1 MEHAAVTVV
10 GAGPAGIGA
19 AVAAARAGVDV
30 VLIER
35 SDMLGGLGSR
45 AAVGTLCGLSRCGR
59 ALADAPDF
67 DNPGF
72 AGEFARSVAVRSGA
86 MLVRNDLG
94 LTFLPY
100 RPAVFEQTARAC
112 VQAAGRVRCM
122 YGEPIVGVVCDDV
135 ARRFTVQTPTKTFVS
150 AAVVDCSGDAAVSTL
165 LGIPTE
171 EPQHRQAAALVF
183 QLGGLPAMSEAEV
196 GFMVRKA
203 LREAALAGRIPERMT
218 YVSMVPGSLRAG
230 TGYFKYGVV
239 APETAEDLM
248 VVESQARQDLIKLV
262 ASLRIQQP
270 ALHRVQC
277 TSVAPTL
284 GVRSGRRGI
293 GVARLNDE
301 AVRFSKAASD
311 GVALGFW
318 PMEVWHSPQ
327 RPEVLF
333 PEKGSWYEIPLGALC
348 SQVVPGVYF
357 AGRCLSASDFAI
369 ASARVM
375 GTCLSTGF
383 AAGWAAAGGVYNTPR
398 EQIVSALRSAQV
410 DPFVAGVS
418 S

>member
-1 MEHAAVTVV
+1 MEHAAVAVV

-45 AAVGTLCGLSRCGR
+45 AEVGTLCGVARCGR
-59 ALADAPDF
+59 ALADVPAF

-72 AGEFARSVAVRSGA
+72 AGDFTRSVAARCGTT
-86 MLVRNDLG
+86 LVRNDLG

-100 RPAVFEQTARAC
+100 RPELFEQTARAF
-112 VQAAGRVRCM
+112 VQAAGTVRCIH
-122 YGEPIVGVVCDDV
+122 GEPIVGVLYDEV
-135 ARRFTVQTPTKTFVS
+135 ARRFTVQTPTRSFVS

-171 EPQHRQAAALVF
+171 EPQQRQAAALVF
-183 QLGGLPAMSEAEV
+183 QLSGLPVLSEAEL
-196 GFMVRKA
+196 GFLVRKT

-218 YVSMVPGSLRAG
+218 YVSMVPGSLRAC

-239 APETAEDLM
+239 APERAEDLM
-248 VVESQARQDLIKLV
+248 VVESQARRDLTMLV
-262 ASLRIQQP
+262 ASLRTGP
-270 ALHRVQC
+270 AVLHTVQC
-277 TSVAPTL
+277 ASVAPTL
-284 GVRSGRRGI
+284 GVRSGRRGV
-293 GVARLNDE
+293 GAARLSDD

-333 PEKGSWYEIPLGALC
+333 PEEGSWYEIPLGALC

-357 AGRCLSASDFAI
+357 AGRCLSASDYAI

-383 AAGWAAAGGVYNTPR
+383 AAGWAAAGGVCNTPR
-398 EQIVSALRSAQV
+398 ERIVSALRSAQV
-410 DPFVAGVS
+410 EPFVASVS